1 MHVDLKQSVRALRHA
16 CRLIC
21 SCAQA
26 EWLKQ
31 LMTFCCEIL
40 KCFLMPHTP
49 IASLVSRDFRY
60 FLVAYIPWLPQV
72 GPATYVHSS
81 SWSIPTNN
89 SPTRYEPSKFSVQRP
104 ASNWHPSLVSFLITL
119 QRINNYRQNWMK
131 GKLTIWLLS
140 LRCMKG
146 TRTTI
151 WTRST

>member
-1 MHVDLKQSVRALRHA
+1 MDLKESVRALRHA

-60 FLVAYIPWLPQV
+60 FLVAYIAWLPQV

-89 SPTRYEPSKFSVQRP
+89 SPTRYDR
-104 ASNWHPSLVSFLITL
+104 VSFQCKDQHQIDIPLWSRSSSL
-119 QRINNYRQNWMK
+119 CK
-131 GKLTIWLLS
+131 ELTITD
-140 LRCMKG
+140 K
-146 TRTTI
+146 I
-151 WTRST
+151 E